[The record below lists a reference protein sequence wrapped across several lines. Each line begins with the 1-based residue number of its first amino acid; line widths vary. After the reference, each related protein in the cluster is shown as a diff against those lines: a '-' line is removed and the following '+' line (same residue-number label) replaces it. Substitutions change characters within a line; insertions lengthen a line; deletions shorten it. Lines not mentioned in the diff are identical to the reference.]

1 MKKHGTSEPIKIR
14 KLEVK
19 DLPQVIKIQETI
31 TKSKVGPKRRAILK
45 EHIRKE
51 GNISLVAL
59 VEGRVVGYVMS
70 EIMTN
75 SFGIDHGGWIK
86 NLGVDSQY
94 MGEGIGQTLATQL
107 FEAYRKRKI
116 FEIYTAARWDAV
128 DILSF
133 FKSIGF
139 DRSNFI
145 NLCKKLKQPSA
156 DE

>member
-1 MKKHGTSEPIKIR
+1 MKRNKTLKSIKIR
-14 KLEVK
+14 KLQVK
-19 DLPQVIKIQETI
+19 DLPQIIRIQEAI
-31 TKSKVGPKRRAILK
+31 TQSKVSPKRRAILE

-59 VEGRVVGYVMS
+59 AEDRVVGYVIS

-75 SFGIDHGGWIK
+75 SFGIDQGGWIK
-86 NLGVDSQY
+86 NLGVYPKY
-94 MGEGIGQTLATQL
+94 MGEGIGQTLATHL
-107 FEAYRKRKI
+107 FAVYKKKKI
-116 FEIYTAARWDAV
+116 YEIYTAAQWDAV

-145 NLCKKLKQPSA
+145 NLCKKL
-156 DE
+156 D

>member
-1 MKKHGTSEPIKIR
+1 MQKNKALKPIKIR
-14 KLEVK
+14 KLQAK
-19 DLPQVIKIQETI
+19 DLPQVIRIQEAI
-31 TKSKVGPKRRAILK
+31 TKSKVSSKRKVILE

-51 GNISLVAL
+51 GNISLGAL
-59 VEGRVVGYVMS
+59 MEGRLVGYVIS

-75 SFGIDHGGWIK
+75 SFGIDQGGWIK
-86 NLGVDSQY
+86 NLGVQPEY
-94 MGEGIGQTLATQL
+94 MGKGIGQTLAVHL
-107 FEAYRKRKI
+107 FEAYEKRKI

-145 NLCKKLKQPSA
+145 NLFKKLEQKK
-156 DE
+156 